1 MAIINLSKGNNASL
15 IGTVVA
21 VDANNNTVNF
31 CSAKN
36 DGSSVVTNS
45 VKFNSNSFDKEF
57 FDNLTEI
64 VKQEIDNNPDMDT
77 QKVSLIL
84 PDQLFLLDTVNIPV
98 IHKKAM
104 QQSLSLA
111 IEAVYQNAAD
121 LSLMTYAIQ
130 QNKQTATFGIVGIR
144 RDILDLANEAFV
156 NAGAPVTGIT
166 YMSNAMVDGAM
177 ALNAKLRN
185 DSFMLIDIKKK
196 VTRFA
201 FVIRSCTMGYY
212 DLPFGY
218 EIMHRTRLVSE
229 DTLFDHRAGKLLV
242 LNAKEKAR
250 KKQLTTEAS
259 LTYVGVEGEDAEL
272 EISPETEV
280 VKGSKRLPKFM
291 QRPIPESE
299 EEYVYENF
307 RIFLKWA
314 LELINNNRDILSF
327 AKLDTVYINMPDEFR
342 FLFDVVN
349 KKQAGRGLNFT
360 PLVSEDSDA
369 AATENLELYGG
380 FSMSRFNEANNF

>member
-1 MAIINLSKGNNASL
+1 MAIMNLSKGNNISL
-15 IGTVVA
+15 VGTVVA
-21 VDANNNTVNF
+21 VDSNNNTVNF

-64 VKQEIDNNPDMDT
+64 VKQEMENNPDMDT

-144 RDILDLANEAFV
+144 RDLLDLANEAFV

-166 YMSNAMVDGAM
+166 YISNAMVDGAM

-185 DSFMLIDIKKK
+185 DTFMLIDIKRK

-201 FVIRSCTMGYY
+201 FVVRGCTMGYY

-218 EIMHRTRLVSE
+218 EILHRARLVSE

-259 LTYVGVEGEDAEL
+259 LTYVGVEGEETEL
-272 EISPETEV
+272 EDSPETEV
-280 VKGSKRLPKFM
+280 TRGGKRLPKFM
-291 QRPIPESE
+291 QRPIPETE

-307 RIFLKWA
+307 RVFLKWA

-342 FLFDVVN
+342 FLFDIVN
-349 KKQAGRGLNFT
+349 KKQAGRGLNFA
-360 PLVSEDSDA
+360 PVVSEDSDA
-369 AATENLELYGG
+369 SAAENLELYGG

>member
-1 MAIINLSKGNNASL
+1 
-15 IGTVVA
+15 
-21 VDANNNTVNF
+21 
-31 CSAKN
+31 
-36 DGSSVVTNS
+36 
-45 VKFNSNSFDKEF
+45 
-57 FDNLTEI
+57 
-64 VKQEIDNNPDMDT
+64 
-77 QKVSLIL
+77 
-84 PDQLFLLDTVNIPV
+84 
-98 IHKKAM
+98 
-104 QQSLSLA
+104 
-111 IEAVYQNAAD
+111 
-121 LSLMTYAIQ
+121 MTYAIQ

-185 DSFMLIDIKKK
+185 DTFMLVDIKRK

-201 FVIRSCTMGYY
+201 FVVRGCTMGYY

-218 EIMHRTRLVSE
+218 EVMHRARLVSE

-272 EISPETEV
+272 EVSSETETT
-280 VKGSKRLPKFM
+280 KGGKRLPKFM

-307 RIFLKWA
+307 RIFLKWT

-327 AKLDTVYINMPDEFR
+327 AKLDTVYINMPDEFS
-342 FLFDVVN
+342 FLFDLVN
-349 KKQAGRGLNFT
+349 KKHQGRGLTFA
-360 PLVSEDSDA
+360 PLVSDDSDA
-369 AATENLELYGG
+369 SATENLELYGG